1 MASLIEH
8 AQAVALETLS
18 DLPSRRAH
26 MAGVAAT
33 ATSIAEQL
41 SLSGRNTVA
50 AAAWLHDVGY
60 SERVAA
66 TGFHPVDGA
75 TFVKD
80 QGFPDAVVSLVA
92 YHTGAENEAAERG
105 LSDAL
110 AAFERPDPVLLD
122 VLTFSDLTVG
132 PEGERVEVEA
142 RITEI
147 LSRYPDR
154 HPVNRAVMRSSP
166 ALLAAA
172 ERVKRL
178 IAAADAR

>member
-1 MASLIEH
+1 MTSLIEH

-26 MAGVAAT
+26 VAGVAET
-33 ATSIAEQL
+33 ARSIAEQL
-41 SLSGRNTVA
+41 GLAGREVLV

-60 SERVAA
+60 AKHVAA
-66 TGFHPVDGA
+66 TGFHPLDGA
-75 TFVKD
+75 SLLRD

-110 AAFERPDPVLLD
+110 AVFERPDPVLLD

-132 PEGERVEVEA
+132 PEGQRVDVQS

-147 LSRYPDR
+147 LSGYPDR
-154 HPVNRAVMRSSP
+154 HPVNKSVTRSAP

-172 ERVKRL
+172 QRVKRL
-178 IAAADAR
+178 IAAGDAR